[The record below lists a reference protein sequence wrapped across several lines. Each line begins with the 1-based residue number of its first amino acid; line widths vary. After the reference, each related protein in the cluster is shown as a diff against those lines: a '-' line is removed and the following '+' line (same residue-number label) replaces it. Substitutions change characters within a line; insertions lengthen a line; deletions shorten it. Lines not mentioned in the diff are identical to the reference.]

1 MASGGGPQSTQDL
14 TTAEE
19 VASSTLTPL
28 SVDGFGGLEV
38 GLSDGSAVPGP
49 SCSAAPPD
57 PVSSE
62 PEAETSQLTQ
72 PRSIPPRQSAP
83 RRRRSGDDQPFLDQ
97 QRNGFTMLER
107 ELRGIKLA
115 IGSVNTRLIRMEHRR
130 LNLSSTLL
138 RLAVAVERLATQP
151 PQTLFSNPHP
161 SPKII
166 TFQQFPSS
174 CPSSATCCWNK
185 RWERP
190 RERQGKMLV

>member
-1 MASGGGPQSTQDL
+1 MATGGGPQSTQDL

-57 PVSSE
+57 PVSGE
-62 PEAETSQLTQ
+62 PEAETQLTQ
-72 PRSIPPRQSAP
+72 PRSIPTRQSAP

-107 ELRGIKLA
+107 ELRGIRVA
-115 IGSVNTRLIRMEHRR
+115 IGSIPG
-130 LNLSSTLL
+130 SSGW
-138 RLAVAVERLATQP
+138 
-151 PQTLFSNPHP
+151 S
-161 SPKII
+161 I
-166 TFQQFPSS
+166 
-174 CPSSATCCWNK
+174 
-185 RWERP
+185 
-190 RERQGKMLV
+190 GY

>member
-1 MASGGGPQSTQDL
+1 MATGGGPQSTQDL

-28 SVDGFGGLEV
+28 SVDGFEGLEV

-72 PRSIPPRQSAP
+72 PRSIPPRQSTP
-83 RRRRSGDDQPFLDQ
+83 CRRRSGDDQPFLDQ

-107 ELRGIKLA
+107 ELRGIRVA
-115 IGSVNTRLIRMEHRR
+115 IGSVNTRLIRMEHQR

-138 RLAVAVERLATQP
+138 R
-151 PQTLFSNPHP
+151 
-161 SPKII
+161 
-166 TFQQFPSS
+166 
-174 CPSSATCCWNK
+174 
-185 RWERP
+185 
-190 RERQGKMLV
+190 